1 MKNLPYIYRD
11 FMHFGRDERQ
21 NGGAD
26 YVKKINVMKK
36 TYHLCLS
43 AGDEVLFRDEEDY
56 NRGFNCFALAL
67 YKTGSTGLVESFQS
81 THSHKMIQTEDHLE
95 FMYTMRQS
103 YSKYFNHKYQ
113 RHGRVGEKIHFHMEV
128 VGLHH
133 HLAAM
138 TYVLRNALH
147 HGVVPIPYAYPH
159 CSVNAIFQKEMGK
172 RPTERLLAEKHFY
185 RFIGRK
191 AEWPSN
197 YRMNENGVFLRESV
211 LDIVQVENMYATPR
225 AFNYYMSRKS
235 GEEWEKEQEKDRL
248 ETGPVRLEAI
258 EYGIRDQPLEKMLI
272 YESGR
277 SDYRKISDIDLCTE
291 IDRNIVPRYGKVSV
305 YHLSRTEKQQIAEF
319 LYRQYHIGEAQ
330 IRRCLAI

>member
-1 MKNLPYIYRD
+1 
-11 FMHFGRDERQ
+11 MHFGRDVRENRRE
-21 NGGAD
+21 D
-26 YVKKINVMKK
+26 YVQKINVMKK

-67 YKTGSTGLVESFQS
+67 FKTGSTGLVESFQS
-81 THSHKMIQTEDHLE
+81 THSHKMVQTEDPFGL
-95 FMYTMRQS
+95 MYSMRQS
-103 YSKYFNHKYQ
+103 YSKYFNHKYD
-113 RHGRVGEKIHFHMEV
+113 RHGRVGEKHHFTMEV
-128 VGLHH
+128 VGLYH

-172 RPTERLLAEKHFY
+172 RPPERLLEEKHFY
-185 RFIGRK
+185 RYIGRK

-197 YRMNENGVFLRESV
+197 YRMSENGVFLRESV

-235 GEEWEKEQEKDRL
+235 GEEWEKEQEKDRQGS
-248 ETGPVRLEAI
+248 EAVRLDTI
-258 EYGIRDQPLEKMLI
+258 ESGVKDQPLEKMLI

-277 SDYRKISDIDLCTE
+277 ADYRKITDIDLCTE
-291 IDRNIVPRYGKVSV
+291 IDRNIVPRYGKVSI

-330 IRRCLAI
+330 IRRCLAM